1 MITIKPGSHIH
12 TILTILTLVGEF
24 PMASLGLLGSVRS
37 YGDLIRKLTTVQEF
51 RFPDSQERI
60 QCRLLTVSGKG
71 KRKALRFFRGGLP
84 LVERWDEERFRQY
97 LREYR
102 DHSFSGNSSHIERNH
117 LIAEAAVMCMGAGIQ
132 ADPLAIPPVMEPQIR
147 KLQPEQVSF
156 YFARDLKRVNEYE
169 LNKIRFT
176 RLAGAIVYPGGM
188 YPVYN
193 IRSQMPRWMG
203 DGELKIR
210 LHLHSIFTPM
220 LNYAYPL
227 REAAVMMGSGYEAAL
242 SLLKELKE
250 TKGLSLGLFE
260 IYRDIFFV
268 PMDGF
273 GSQLRRVLTTQNW
286 RERILRALFKREER
300 SFDMGSFTYD
310 ARVDGVYTLSFLDSN
325 LWRLFRFREAV
336 LGDPSLKCRI
346 ICFPEQVPFLKSYL
360 GDNVSYATANMAKVE
375 KVLGIQAVNYLGG

>member
-1 MITIKPGSHIH
+1 
-12 TILTILTLVGEF
+12 
-24 PMASLGLLGSVRS
+24 
-37 YGDLIRKLTTVQEF
+37 
-51 RFPDSQERI
+51 
-60 QCRLLTVSGKG
+60 
-71 KRKALRFFRGGLP
+71 
-84 LVERWDEERFRQY
+84 
-97 LREYR
+97 
-102 DHSFSGNSSHIERNH
+102 
-117 LIAEAAVMCMGAGIQ
+117 
-132 ADPLAIPPVMEPQIR
+132 
-147 KLQPEQVSF
+147 
-156 YFARDLKRVNEYE
+156 
-169 LNKIRFT
+169 
-176 RLAGAIVYPGGM
+176 
-188 YPVYN
+188 
-193 IRSQMPRWMG
+193 
-203 DGELKIR
+203 
-210 LHLHSIFTPM
+210 
-220 LNYAYPL
+220 
-227 REAAVMMGSGYEAAL
+227 MMGSGYDAAL

-273 GSQLRRVLTTQNW
+273 GSQLLRILTTQNW

-310 ARVDGVYTLSFLDSN
+310 ALTDGMYTLSFLDSN

>member
-1 MITIKPGSHIH
+1 MITIKPGSHIY

-24 PMASLGLLGSVRS
+24 PMASLGLFGSVRS
-37 YGDLIRKLTTVQEF
+37 YGDLIRKLTKVQEF
-51 RFPDSQERI
+51 RLPDSNERI

-71 KRKALRFFRGGLP
+71 KRKTLRFFRGGLP
-84 LVERWDEERFRQY
+84 LVEHWNKEQYQQY
-97 LREYR
+97 LREFR

-117 LIAEAAVMCMGAGIQ
+117 LIAEAAVMCMRAGIQ
-132 ADPLAIPPVMEPQIR
+132 AGPLAIPPVMEPQIR
-147 KLQPEQVSF
+147 KLQPEQPYF
-156 YFARDLKRVNEYE
+156 YFARELKRVNEYE
-169 LNKIRFT
+169 QNKIRFT

-220 LNYAYPL
+220 INYSYPL
-227 REAAVMMGSGYEAAL
+227 REAAVMMGSGYDAAL
-242 SLLKELKE
+242 TLLKELKE
-250 TKGLSLGLFE
+250 TKDLSLGLFE
-260 IYRDIFFV
+260 TYRDIFFV
-268 PMDGF
+268 PMDSF
-273 GSQLRRVLTTQNW
+273 GSQLLRILTTQNW

-310 ARVDGVYTLSFLDSN
+310 ARTDGMYTLSFLDSN

-336 LGDPSLKCRI
+336 LDDSSLKYRI
-346 ICFPEQVPFLKSYL
+346 ICFPEQVLFLRSYL
-360 GDNVSYATANMAKVE
+360 GNRVSYATVSMEQVE
-375 KVLGIQAVNYLGG
+375 KSLRIQAVNYLGS

>member
-37 YGDLIRKLTTVQEF
+37 YGDLIRKLTTVQDF
-51 RFPDSQERI
+51 RLPDSKEHI

-71 KRKALRFFRGGLP
+71 KRKTLRFFRGGLP
-84 LVERWDEERFRQY
+84 LVERWDNERYQLY

-102 DHSFSGNSSHIERNH
+102 DHSFSGNGSYIERNH
-117 LIAEAAVMCMGAGIQ
+117 LIAEAAVM
-132 ADPLAIPPVMEPQIR
+132 
-147 KLQPEQVSF
+147 
-156 YFARDLKRVNEYE
+156 
-169 LNKIRFT
+169 
-176 RLAGAIVYPGGM
+176 
-188 YPVYN
+188 
-193 IRSQMPRWMG
+193 
-203 DGELKIR
+203 
-210 LHLHSIFTPM
+210 
-220 LNYAYPL
+220 
-227 REAAVMMGSGYEAAL
+227 MGSGYDAAL

-260 IYRDIFFV
+260 IYRDIFFI
-268 PMDGF
+268 PMNDF
-273 GSQLRRVLTTQNW
+273 GSRLLRILTTQNW

-310 ARVDGVYTLSFLDSN
+310 AHTDGVYTLSFLDSN

-346 ICFPEQVPFLKSYL
+346 ICFPEQMAFLKSYL
-360 GDNVSYATANMAKVE
+360 GNRVSYATVSVE
-375 KVLGIQAVNYLGG
+375 QVGKSLRIQAVNYLGG